1 MDTGQ
6 NDLHASITSM
16 AEEQVQK
23 HIPNIIDEFALAI
36 KNLHRQGARAF
47 WIHNT
52 GPIGC
57 LPFFIVNYPPK
68 AGNADQHGCVKS
80 YNDLAQE
87 FNKQLKD
94 KIFQLRM
101 QLQDVFIS
109 YVDIYSAKY
118 ALICEAKKHGFVS
131 SLGYC
136 CGHYGDYRARCGRKS
151 VVNGSEIYGASCRN
165 PLEYLSWDGVHYS
178 EAANKRV
185 ANLVLDGS
193 LSDPPV
199 AISEACYKPAV

>member
-1 MDTGQ
+1 MKLDF
-6 NDLHASITSM
+6 LSPSLFLFKEHKSSASLVWPSFTWSGFVPF
-16 AEEQVQK
+16 Q
-23 HIPNIIDEFALAI
+23 
-36 KNLHRQGARAF
+36 NLHQQGARAF

-57 LPFFIVNYPPK
+57 LPFFVVNYPPK

-118 ALICEAKKHGFVS
+118 ALIGEAKKHGKNE
-131 SLGYC
+131 
-136 CGHYGDYRARCGRKS
+136 HMIIIKS
-151 VVNGSEIYGASCRN
+151 YWSKQIF
-165 PLEYLSWDGVHYS
+165 
-178 EAANKRV
+178 
-185 ANLVLDGS
+185 
-193 LSDPPV
+193 
-199 AISEACYKPAV
+199 